1 MRDYPTTAPALCLR
15 LEDGAARVRKG
26 FLGRLE
32 GRVPVLCSLAVFP
45 LWEVRGWG
53 LGMMVL
59 VVLMMMVVMMVV
71 VMIVV
76 LMPVLVLVLVLV
88 LGKGTNERR
97 DACEKDISTTRG
109 CALGE
114 IAVIAVRGIVWCAVG
129 ATCGSIYGGLLP
141 DACVPR
147 RGPGT
152 AKEFSMA
159 CFVCAAWFQSAS
171 CMCDGVGAQ
180 AGPHCALPAK
190 AEAGLGATGCGNDAG
205 EP

>member
-1 MRDYPTTAPALCLR
+1 M
-15 LEDGAARVRKG
+15 
-26 FLGRLE
+26 
-32 GRVPVLCSLAVFP
+32 LCSLAVFP

-76 LMPVLVLVLVLV
+76 LMLVLVLVLV
-88 LGKGTNERR
+88 LGKGTNERK

-109 CALGE
+109 CAFGE
-114 IAVIAVRGIVWCAVG
+114 IAVIAVRGVVWCAVG
-129 ATCGSIYGGLLP
+129 ATCGSIYSGLLP
-141 DACVPR
+141 DVCVPR
-147 RGPGT
+147 RGPGR
-152 AKEFSMA
+152 AKGFSMA

-180 AGPHCALPAK
+180 AGPHCALPAR
-190 AEAGLGATGCGNDAG
+190 AEAGLGATDCGNDAG